1 MDNRTVKV
9 KIIEATASFISFKYI
24 SSNARSRVRSKD
36 FITDYQAGKIDVS
49 NPELLDAVK

>member
-36 FITDYQAGKIDVS
+36 FIDDYQTGKIDVS
-49 NPELLDAVK
+49 NPELLDEVK